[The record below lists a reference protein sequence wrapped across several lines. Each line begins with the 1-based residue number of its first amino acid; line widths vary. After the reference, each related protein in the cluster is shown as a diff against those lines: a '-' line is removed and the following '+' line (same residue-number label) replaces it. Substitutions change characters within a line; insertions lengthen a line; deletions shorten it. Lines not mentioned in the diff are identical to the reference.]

1 MIRAA
6 AWAVVWLMIFLSG
19 AAVTCAST
27 FSTFEIGRQLKQRV
41 DLARSCP
48 IITLDGEMCHASE
61 VLPRFYRQR
70 EYLPAWNSGTGP
82 LPQAETLIRALREA
96 GAEGLN
102 PYDYHLARIQALLEK
117 VGAPHGAE
125 SQSHAQSLADLDFL
139 FTDAFLIYGSH
150 LLRGRVD
157 PESVEA
163 QWYVERRERDLREVL
178 EQALYENRIREALH
192 LLAPTHAAYL
202 RMRSALE
209 RYRKMAASGGWP
221 IVPGGPLLEKGDRS
235 ERVTLL
241 RLRLAAEG
249 DLPKTETAD
258 RQAFDAELDQA
269 VRRFQQRHG
278 LKVDGVVGP
287 KTLAALNVSAGERV
301 RQLLVNL
308 ERWRWLPQE
317 LGPRYIL
324 VDIANFRLKVMEE
337 GRSVF
342 ETRVVVGKPF
352 WSTPVFNGT
361 MTYLVLNPY
370 WNIPTSIALG
380 ETLPKSQ
387 KDPEYL
393 SKERIQLVQGW
404 GPDERIIDPKE
415 SAWSSE
421 EIRRGVYRL
430 RQRPGPDNSLGL
442 VKFMFPNK
450 FNVYLHD
457 TPAKALFDE
466 PSRGYSHGC
475 IRVERP
481 IELAEYMLHDDPRWT
496 PTDILRVLETGVEKT
511 VSLPKPIPVYVLY
524 WTAWAEEDGTVQFR
538 DDIYGRDQKLLAALL
553 SEPPRSQRADRRKEA
568 VAN

>member
-19 AAVTCAST
+19 MAVTWAST
-27 FSTFEIGRQLKQRV
+27 FSNSEIGRQLKQRV

-48 IITLDGEMCHASE
+48 IITLDGELCHASE
-61 VLPRFYRQR
+61 VLPRFYQQR
-70 EYLPAWNSGTGP
+70 EYSPAWNSGTGP
-82 LPQAETLIRALREA
+82 LPQAETLIRALKEA

-102 PYDYHLARIQALLEK
+102 PHDYHLARIQALLEK
-117 VGAPHGAE
+117 VGAPRGAE

-178 EQALYENRIREALH
+178 EKALYENRIREALH

-221 IVPGGPLLEKGDRS
+221 IVPGGPLLEKDDRS

-258 RQAFDAELDQA
+258 RQAFDADLDQA

-287 KTLAALNVSAGERV
+287 KTLTALNVSAGERV
-301 RQLLVNL
+301 RQLLVNM

-317 LGPRYIL
+317 LGPHYIL

-387 KDPEYL
+387 NDPEYL

-421 EIRRGVYRL
+421 EIRRGMYRL

-457 TPAKALFDE
+457 TPVKALFDE

-511 VSLPKPIPVYVLY
+511 VSLLKPFPVYVLY

>member
-19 AAVTCAST
+19 VAVTSAST
-27 FSTFEIGRQLKQRV
+27 FSTSEIGRQLKQRV

-48 IITLDGEMCHASE
+48 IITLDGELCHASE

-70 EYLPAWNSGTGP
+70 EYSPAWSSGTGP
-82 LPQAETLIRALREA
+82 LPQAETLIRALKEA

-102 PYDYHLARIQALLEK
+102 PHDYHLARIQALLEK
-117 VGAPHGAE
+117 VGAPRRAE

-178 EQALYENRIREALH
+178 EKALYENRIREALH

-202 RMRSALE
+202 RMRGALE
-209 RYRKMAASGGWP
+209 RYRKMAVSGGWP
-221 IVPGGPLLEKGDRS
+221 IVPGGPLLEKDDRS

-249 DLPKTETAD
+249 DLPKTETED
-258 RQAFDAELDQA
+258 RQAFDVELDQA

-301 RQLLVNL
+301 RQLLVNM

-415 SAWSSE
+415 SAWSKE
-421 EIRRGVYRL
+421 EIRSGVYRL
-430 RQRPGPDNSLGL
+430 RQRPGSDNSLGL

-496 PTDILRVLETGVEKT
+496 PTDILRVLETGVEKNGILAQT
-511 VSLPKPIPVYVLY
+511 HSGVRAVLDGLGGRRRDRAVS
-524 WTAWAEEDGTVQFR
+524 
-538 DDIYGRDQKLLAALL
+538 GRHL
-553 SEPPRSQRADRRKEA
+553 RSGSKASCRVVE
-568 VAN
+568 